1 MKFFVLTLLLM
12 ASLVSVVAA
21 LNTSYVSYSINV
33 SARNYSSSLVF
44 NESVSPTSNT
54 SLLSLVLLSSS
65 WKLEYTTSVN
75 STQVFPY
82 VPSIQNK
89 SVSYTSANYSLNF
102 TLVKKGVTNIEFG
115 GKAYMGTVYSF
126 SGIFSSHE
134 YKYSISGNISAF
146 PSSLVYSFYLS
157 LNQTIKLS
165 GTLVSTNLPLDQDT
179 QQPLT
184 MAVVVAGVG
193 VATTLALG
201 VGLPLRKRRA
211 STRKTPKSHWVD

>member
-1 MKFFVLTLLLM
+1 MKFFVLALLLM

-33 SARNYSSSLVF
+33 SAPNYSSSLVF

-115 GKAYMGTVYSF
+115 GKAYMERFTALAV
-126 SGIFSSHE
+126 SSLRM
-134 YKYSISGNISAF
+134 NIS
-146 PSSLVYSFYLS
+146 
-157 LNQTIKLS
+157 
-165 GTLVSTNLPLDQDT
+165 T
-179 QQPLT
+179 QS
-184 MAVVVAGVG
+184 AV
-193 VATTLALG
+193 T
-201 VGLPLRKRRA
+201 
-211 STRKTPKSHWVD
+211 